1 MKIKTWFKEN
11 IELSQYVSQINLN
24 VDLGVLKVNLYLYL
38 QNVTSSEYLKI
49 RQNIQ
54 DKKNKNKFL

>member
-1 MKIKTWFKEN
+1 M
-11 IELSQYVSQINLN
+11 SQINLN

-54 DKKNKNKFL
+54 DKMNKNKFL